1 VGTGKPSLLIPSL
14 TDIAAFIAFMA
25 CVALASY
32 AQNLTGFAFS
42 LILLG
47 LVSVLHIASITDTAN
62 AAMVLTLVSAWTY
75 FRTQRAPPPWALVR
89 PAMLGSALGVAG
101 GVTLLG
107 WLSGSSLV
115 LLRALLGVCVLGCA
129 WLLVAR
135 GDQGAVPIKPSQFAA
150 VGVLAGLLGGLFST
164 SGPPLVYYLYRQSLD
179 RETVRRALLV
189 LFAFGA
195 LVRLVLVLPTGQFSL
210 RAAVLAACAVP
221 VVYGVTRW
229 HHHLQPRLAVATLQR
244 VVAGLLAL
252 TGVLLLVDACRQM
265 G

>member
-1 VGTGKPSLLIPSL
+1 MSVS
-14 TDIAAFIAFMA
+14 DAFAFLA
-25 CVALASY
+25 FLASVALASY

-47 LVSVLHIASITDTAN
+47 LVSVLHIASIADTAN

-75 FRTQRAPPPWALVR
+75 FRTHRAPPPWALVR
-89 PAMLGSALGVAG
+89 PAMVGSALGVAG
-101 GVTLLG
+101 GVALLG

-129 WLLVAR
+129 LLLVAR
-135 GDQGAVPIKPSQFAA
+135 GDQGAVPLKPWRFAW
-150 VGVLAGLLGGLFST
+150 VGMLAGVLGGLFST
-164 SGPPLVYYLYRQSLD
+164 SGPPLVYYLYRQPLD
-179 RETVRRALLV
+179 RETVRRALLL

-195 LVRLVLVLPTGQFSL
+195 AVRLVLVLPTGQFSL
-210 RAAVLAACAVP
+210 RAVLLAACAIP

-229 HHHLQPRLAVATLQR
+229 HHHMQPRWSVGTLQR
-244 VVAGLLAL
+244 VVAGLLGL
-252 TGVLLLVDACRQM
+252 TGVLLLVDAWRQM

>member
-1 VGTGKPSLLIPSL
+1 MLAFLL
-14 TDIAAFIAFMA
+14 

-47 LVSVLHIASITDTAN
+47 LVSVLHIASIADTAN

-75 FRTQRAPPPWALVR
+75 FRTHRAAVPWQLVR
-89 PAMLGSALGVAG
+89 PALVGSGIGVAA
-101 GVTLLG
+101 GVLLLG
-107 WLSGSSLV
+107 WLSGASLL
-115 LLRALLGVCVLGCA
+115 LLRALLGLCVLGCA
-129 WLLVAR
+129 LLLVAR
-135 GDQGAVPIKPSQFAA
+135 STQGAAPMRPARFAL

-164 SGPPLVYYLYRQSLD
+164 SGPPLVYYLYRQPLD
-179 RETVRRALLV
+179 RETVRRALLSI
-189 LFAFGA
+189 FAFGA

-210 RAAVLAACAVP
+210 RSALLAACAVP

-229 HHHLQPRLAVATLQR
+229 HHRMQPRLSVGTLQR
-244 VVAGLLAL
+244 VVAGLLGL
-252 TGVLLLVDACRQM
+252 TGVTLLVDAWRQV